1 MAALNEVAKEFS
13 DEIRDGIAW
22 VIIWK
27 TGRSRNR
34 IRQHRAPENW
44 QPETGASPY
53 SCPAHRGTLRG
64 MRRVRAGMECKQRFS
79 PTVVRLPLPAV

>member
-27 TGRSRNR
+27 TDRSW
-34 IRQHRAPENW
+34 HGYAAWLDPDNW

-53 SCPAHRGTLRG
+53 SCPAHRGTL
-64 MRRVRAGMECKQRFS
+64 
-79 PTVVRLPLPAV
+79 